1 MCDERERL
9 VDYLYNECEPA
20 ERRTVEQHL
29 EACPTCRSEISEL
42 RAVRLDLLAWDV
54 PQHESVWKPFA
65 PARLKPWYREVPGWA
80 LAAAASL
87 TFMLGMGGGIVSQSF
102 LAPASPASSA
112 AQRTATSVTPL
123 ISVNQANADVASM
136 EMRILRAVDA
146 RLDAR
151 LQPMAAHVQLAS
163 TENDVDQLRREVR
176 QQLQASE
183 ARYAEAFNRLRLNW
197 LKDADRTYVSNSR
210 FNQFTNEELGP
221 AMRRTLVSFD
231 PNRQD

>member
-9 VDYLYNECEPA
+9 VDYLYSECEPV

-29 EACPTCRSEISEL
+29 ESCETCRSEISEL

-80 LAAAASL
+80 LAAAASV

-102 LAPASPASSA
+102 LAPAS
-112 AQRTATSVTPL
+112 AQAVQAPTSLTPY
-123 ISVNQANADVASM
+123 ISVNQANADVAAM
-136 EMRILRAVDA
+136 ETRILRAVDA

-163 TENDVDQLRREVR
+163 TEDNVDQLRREMRQLLQTSEVR
-176 QQLQASE
+176 Q
-183 ARYAEAFNRLRLNW
+183 AEAFNRLRRNL
-197 LKDADRTYVSNSR
+197 LIDADQTYLSKAS
-210 FNQFTNEELGP
+210 FNNFTREELRP
-221 AMRRTLVSFD
+221 AMRNIMQANYD